1 MYEIIQFF
9 LKKPKK
15 TQKNPKKPKKP
26 KKTQKNPL
34 GWAFLKKPGFFPTLF
49 IICTVPLSGV
59 RGDVGIQIIG
69 FSVRAPCGKVT
80 RRGGEVRGLPFYS
93 QKSAV

>member
-34 GWAFLKKPGFFPTLF
+34 GWAFLKKPGFFPTLTRSKNKRVLF
-49 IICTVPLSGV
+49 IYQTLWFSPPPLSV
-59 RGDVGIQIIG
+59 Q
-69 FSVRAPCGKVT
+69 T
-80 RRGGEVRGLPFYS
+80 T
-93 QKSAV
+93 

>member
-26 KKTQKNPL
+26 KKTR
-34 GWAFLKKPGFFPTLF
+34 WAGLF
-49 IICTVPLSGV
+49 
-59 RGDVGIQIIG
+59 
-69 FSVRAPCGKVT
+69 
-80 RRGGEVRGLPFYS
+80 
-93 QKSAV
+93 

>member
-34 GWAFLKKPGFFPTLF
+34 GWAFLKKPGFFPTLD
-49 IICTVPLSGV
+49 T
-59 RGDVGIQIIG
+59 RGH
-69 FSVRAPCGKVT
+69 R
-80 RRGGEVRGLPFYS
+80 EV
-93 QKSAV
+93 